1 MNKEGLYKIL
11 VTSVYQC
18 NGFQQI
24 DTHST
29 CKVTLSFQ
37 ISPCATNAQEWQRKR
52 EGGEDQEQT
61 FYLKF
66 TSKWYGPVKFN
77 VSKYISNLSRCRD
90 QSPSTDS
97 LTWRWSN
104 IHFNSQ
110 IKNVDSPS
118 IKTFT
123 FCLPETFLPVEKP
136 SQLSS
141 ESSSTSQVYFYPTM
155 CPNDKPWRSAGVWVS
170 PNHKHQHCWVQ
181 FRNWFLRL
189 CGLRRPILF
198 LLDTSKYYN
207 LIFTH
212 LSKYIFVLWR
222 FGSDFVVHTS
232 WAKVSVLV
240 ITAVVL
246 CPACPNPQ
254 SPPTHSF
261 VADPSALQVPRPAE
275 CPTPYE
281 DPCSATHC
289 YFPPASKPLTTT
301 KILFKCHFLC
311 FGISRQQ

>member
-1 MNKEGLYKIL
+1 MPRPEPKHWLPHLEKK
-11 VTSVYQC
+11 Q
-18 NGFQQI
+18 
-24 DTHST
+24 HS
-29 CKVTLSFQ
+29 LQFPNQ
-37 ISPCATNAQEWQRKR
+37 
-52 EGGEDQEQT
+52 
-61 FYLKF
+61 
-66 TSKWYGPVKFN
+66 
-77 VSKYISNLSRCRD
+77 
-90 QSPSTDS
+90 
-97 LTWRWSN
+97 
-104 IHFNSQ
+104 
-110 IKNVDSPS
+110 NVDSS
-118 IKTFT
+118 SLKTFT
-123 FCLPETFLPVEKP
+123 FYFPETFLPVEKP

-141 ESSSTSQVYFYPTM
+141 ESSSTSQVCFHPNMY
-155 CPNDKPWRSAGVWVS
+155 PNDKPWRSPGVWVS
-170 PNHKHQHCWVQ
+170 PNHQHQHCWVQ

-212 LSKYIFVLWR
+212 LSKYKFVLWR

-275 CPTPYE
+275 CPIDQRPMRTPAVLLIATSHLLRNPEHPNLLKCICLSFPRCKWLSCHHTIKGEIYRQTCPSLCIKPYLTSRLLRNK
-281 DPCSATHC
+281 DPAFLSDVTHYIIPLYHKVRFFLLCWVQHNYLQWNSAKC
-289 YFPPASKPLTTT
+289 PV
-301 KILFKCHFLC
+301 ILVLL
-311 FGISRQQ
+311 GSI

>member
-1 MNKEGLYKIL
+1 M
-11 VTSVYQC
+11 
-18 NGFQQI
+18 
-24 DTHST
+24 
-29 CKVTLSFQ
+29 
-37 ISPCATNAQEWQRKR
+37 
-52 EGGEDQEQT
+52 
-61 FYLKF
+61 
-66 TSKWYGPVKFN
+66 
-77 VSKYISNLSRCRD
+77 
-90 QSPSTDS
+90 
-97 LTWRWSN
+97 
-104 IHFNSQ
+104 
-110 IKNVDSPS
+110 
-118 IKTFT
+118 
-123 FCLPETFLPVEKP
+123 EKP

-170 PNHKHQHCWVQ
+170 PNHQHQHCWVQ

>member
-1 MNKEGLYKIL
+1 MLTVLPLK
-11 VTSVYQC
+11 
-18 NGFQQI
+18 
-24 DTHST
+24 
-29 CKVTLSFQ
+29 LSLSASQ
-37 ISPCATNAQEWQRKR
+37 KP
-52 EGGEDQEQT
+52 
-61 FYLKF
+61 FYLWK
-66 TSKWYGPVKFN
+66 SHHNY
-77 VSKYISNLSRCRD
+77 L
-90 QSPSTDS
+90 QS
-97 LTWRWSN
+97 LAALLR
-104 IHFNSQ
+104 
-110 IKNVDSPS
+110 
-118 IKTFT
+118 
-123 FCLPETFLPVEKP
+123 
-136 SQLSS
+136 
-141 ESSSTSQVYFYPTM
+141 STSTPLCVQMISLGGAQVSE
-155 CPNDKPWRSAGVWVS
+155 CP
-170 PNHKHQHCWVQ
+170 PNHQHQHCWVQ

-246 CPACPNPQ
+246 CPGCPNPQ

-301 KILFKCHFLC
+301 EILFKCHFLC